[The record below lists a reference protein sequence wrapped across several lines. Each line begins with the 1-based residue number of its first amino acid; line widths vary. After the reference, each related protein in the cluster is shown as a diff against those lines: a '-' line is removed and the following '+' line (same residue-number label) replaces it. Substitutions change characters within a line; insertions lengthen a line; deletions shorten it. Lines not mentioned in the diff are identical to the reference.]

1 MEVKVEEFRGDRNL
15 ARGVER
21 MTNLGW
27 TVEDQTS
34 RKALYSLMTGL
45 FTRKQIYTVTFVK
58 P

>member
-34 RKALYSLMTGL
+34 RKALYSLMMGL